1 MLIDLFCFVWLQL
14 RIEEKIYAK
23 TVVDV
28 SRGVILG
35 VSLPERL
42 ISCLG
47 EGFVWGTEGQEKAMM
62 HSRKF
67 SD

>member
-1 MLIDLFCFVWLQL
+1 M
-14 RIEEKIYAK
+14 
-23 TVVDV
+23 
-28 SRGVILG
+28 LG
-35 VSLPERL
+35 VSLPEKP
-42 ISCLG
+42 ITYLG

>member
-1 MLIDLFCFVWLQL
+1 MH
-14 RIEEKIYAK
+14 AK

-42 ISCLG
+42 ITCLG